1 MRRLDCPLFPLIL
14 ESRMKSFRRTLL
26 AAGLCACALA
36 AQAQLKPPATAASP
50 AAAPASQAPAGASN
64 GVISNPEF
72 EKAGE
77 IAAHAWLLL
86 LDRKDW
92 GTAWDASSGVFRQ
105 SVPLGTWMDN
115 IPKLRDPLG
124 RFIERQPGEAI
135 YKRTLAGRPDADY
148 VTVEFTSKFDKKP
161 VVQELVTTVRESDGR
176 WRVTGYQ
183 TR

>member
-1 MRRLDCPLFPLIL
+1 
-14 ESRMKSFRRTLL
+14 MKSFRRSLL

-36 AQAQLKPPATAASP
+36 AQAQLKPPAKPGPAPATP
-50 AAAPASQAPAGASN
+50 AAAPTPQARASASN

-72 EKAGE
+72 EKAGQ

-92 GTAWDASSGVFRQ
+92 GTAWDASSSVFRQ

-115 IPKLRDPLG
+115 VPKLREPLG
-124 RFIERQPGEAI
+124 AFVERQPGEAI
-135 YKRTLAGRPDADY
+135 YKRTLPGRPEGDY
-148 VTVEFTSKFDKKP
+148 VTVQFTSKFDKKP

-183 TR
+183 AR

>member
-1 MRRLDCPLFPLIL
+1 
-14 ESRMKSFRRTLL
+14 MKSSRRSLL

-36 AQAQLKPPATAASP
+36 AQAQLKPPAAKPGNAPATP
-50 AAAPASQAPAGASN
+50 AAAPAPQAPASASN

-72 EKAGE
+72 EKAGQM
-77 IAAHAWLLL
+77 AAHAWLLL

-92 GTAWDASSGVFRQ
+92 GTAWDASSAVFRQ

-115 IPKLRDPLG
+115 VPKLREPLG
-124 RFIERQPGEAI
+124 AFVERQPGEAM
-135 YKRTLAGRPDADY
+135 YKRTLPGRPEGDY
-148 VTVEFTSKFDKKP
+148 VTVQFTSKFDKKP

-183 TR
+183 AR

>member
-1 MRRLDCPLFPLIL
+1 
-14 ESRMKSFRRTLL
+14 MKSFRRSLL

-36 AQAQLKPPATAASP
+36 AQAQLKPPAKPGAAPATPAASP
-50 AAAPASQAPAGASN
+50 ALQAPAAASN

-72 EKAGE
+72 EKAGQM
-77 IAAHAWLLL
+77 AAHAWLLL

-92 GTAWDASSGVFRQ
+92 GTAWDASSSVFRQ

-115 IPKLRDPLG
+115 VPKLREPLG
-124 RFIERQPGEAI
+124 AFVERQPGEAV
-135 YKRTLAGRPDADY
+135 YKRTLPGRPEGDY
-148 VTVEFTSKFDKKP
+148 VTVQFTSKFDKKP

-183 TR
+183 AR

>member
-1 MRRLDCPLFPLIL
+1 
-14 ESRMKSFRRTLL
+14 MKSFRRSLL

-36 AQAQLKPPATAASP
+36 AQAQLKPPAKPGAAPATPAASP
-50 AAAPASQAPAGASN
+50 ALQAPAAASN

-72 EKAGE
+72 EKAGQM
-77 IAAHAWLLL
+77 AAHAWLLL

-92 GTAWDASSGVFRQ
+92 GTAWDASSSVFRQ

-115 IPKLRDPLG
+115 VPKLRDPLG
-124 RFIERQPGEAI
+124 AFVERQPGEAV
-135 YKRTLAGRPDADY
+135 YKRTLPGRPEGDY
-148 VTVEFTSKFDKKP
+148 VTVQFTSKFDKKP

-183 TR
+183 AR

>member
-1 MRRLDCPLFPLIL
+1 
-14 ESRMKSFRRTLL
+14 MKSFVRSLL
-26 AAGLCACALA
+26 AAGLCACAVA
-36 AQAQLKPPATAASP
+36 AQAQLKPPASP
-50 AAAPASQAPAGASN
+50 GSRAAAPTQAPGAASN

-92 GTAWDASSGVFRQ
+92 GTAWDASSAVFRQ
-105 SVPLGTWMDN
+105 TVPLGTWMDN
-115 IPKLRDPLG
+115 IPKLREPLG

-148 VTVEFTSKFDKKP
+148 VTVEFKSKFDKKP

-183 TR
+183 AR